1 MGNIK
6 SRLSLTSTG
15 STTTTTAGF
24 GISVTDS
31 LTIEAPVVNL
41 ASGTVTSS
49 TGPNTILGTGVTDTT
64 YVYIKY
70 VSKDG
75 GTPVLVLSTAENTQD
90 FADLAEGEAIFLPVK
105 GAKGIRVTSSTTDE
119 ISYEYGYWTKA

>member
-15 STTTTTAGF
+15 SSTTTTAGF

>member
-15 STTTTTAGF
+15 SSTTTTAGF

-75 GTPVLVLSTAENTQD
+75 GTPVLVVSTAENTQD

>member
-1 MGNIK
+1 MGTIK
-6 SRLSLTSTG
+6 SRLSLTSRG
-15 STTTTTAGF
+15 SATTTTQGF
-24 GISVTDS
+24 GISFSDS
-31 LTIEAPVVNL
+31 LSIEAPVINL

-75 GTPVLVLSTAENTQD
+75 GTPVLVVSTAENTQD

>member
-1 MGNIK
+1 M
-6 SRLSLTSTG
+6 S
-15 STTTTTAGF
+15 
-24 GISVTDS
+24 
-31 LTIEAPVVNL
+31 
-41 ASGTVTSS
+41 
-49 TGPNTILGTGVTDTT
+49 DTT

-90 FADLAEGEAIFLPVK
+90 FVDLAEGEAIFLPVK